1 MTALITNNCTVSLY
15 CTENILLIIEQED
28 IQTRMQCEGRREEAQ
43 SRKQKGVRE
52 IREVEAQSGEVKKES
67 RMNKHV
73 CTVLYCSTTVL

>member
-1 MTALITNNCTVSLY
+1 MQTRKKKRMVDEADNGS
-15 CTENILLIIEQED
+15 ILLIIEQED

-67 RMNKHV
+67 RMTKH
-73 CTVLYCSTTVL
+73 